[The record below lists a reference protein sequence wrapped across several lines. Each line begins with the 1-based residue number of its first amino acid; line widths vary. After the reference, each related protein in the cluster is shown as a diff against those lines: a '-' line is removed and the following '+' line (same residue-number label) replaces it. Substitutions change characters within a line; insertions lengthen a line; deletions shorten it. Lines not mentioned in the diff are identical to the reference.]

1 MDVKLTLTF
10 SYSDN
15 KLQATWPAQPDVYG
29 YQLSVMDHTGA
40 IVFSSQILQAEYRPP
55 VIVQSAAFQPQPGA
69 TYTAEVWVIGPPSDR
84 QSAVAINLEKP
95 VLTITE
101 SATSASFNWQ
111 TQTLASGYDL
121 QIFRDLTLVLT
132 RENVPSGPV
141 VLTLVDGLAE
151 DVEYI
156 ARVRARAGNAFSAWS
171 SVVFFTLASV
181 SSILLTLQ
189 QRLQD
194 HRPSPNAVALNA
206 LTLPTDLPG
215 NPDQVLTAIHNS
227 LKTDDL
233 AITISTQPT
242 LNADKSQLTLA
253 GTATLL
259 NAPNTA
265 VQLTFTVS
273 SARLLNL
280 TLQADLPSNWSFT
293 QSFPHQNLGETDLW
307 DITQPRFFF
316 TTYAHSETTVFYP
329 LFAGLNFLGTLRV
342 ADDLVP
348 ASTQGAVI
356 QTLDFGGPID
366 NQQTSVTFH
375 FQGQHIL
382 NDLTLKPL
390 GWPALILKGGTL
402 LLDSVPSQQAG
413 AGNTNAFRI
422 RGTIAF
428 SYGDLPFELAIP
440 TKVPQ
445 ALRAALA
452 SGDSANFATLQAL
465 VGALPGNAMNQY
477 LPISLQTLGGIG
489 ITGFSF
495 SFDPAQA
502 DPTFST
508 VEVGSTDWD
517 LTLFRLVH
525 PKLSLNSFISLDAL
539 GQQMR
544 TDQLLLSA
552 TLAIGTGTTFDVSL
566 AVPYQGDWVLQVKN
580 TQPTLQNLASFLNT
594 TSTQLI
600 TALPGPIQ
608 AMGNFVPTELRIG
621 FNPFTPT
628 PSWSFV
634 AFTIQQVK
642 KWTIVSEVVEVDNWH
657 IAMEL
662 AWQNGDWQADSL
674 LEGDILLAGHP
685 IHMILPIPP
694 GEQGWTLEL
703 AQDPITIPGFGDLLT
718 LIGAQQAANLL
729 PQGVRDLGN
738 LTVTQMQINFDPSN
752 TANPIRSLLFQIET
766 PSPWILIAN
775 DNLVINSL
783 QAGLKVF
790 QTGGKFVTTGFIR
803 GLLTVSG
810 ATVYIGTQRNQP
822 DQPWLLN
829 LQTVRM
835 IHIPGLAELAAWM
848 FPQEMLT
855 YIPVNFMP
863 FSQGLDVTD
872 FDLEFDLTN
881 SNLNRIQFMIQ
892 NAEAWHIIDGYLSID
907 GTFINANIANP
918 LSNTPGLT
926 AQIEGTVSLGNVD
939 VTLAAAKAVSTDPWV
954 FRATIA
960 PNTVLDFES
969 FFHQLTPSIAIPY
982 DYGFPRS
989 ITIEQGSATVTPA
1002 DSSLNFSI
1010 ATRFDWQFT
1019 FAEAIFKIVSL
1030 NATLG
1035 VQAPNEHG
1043 VRPYIFQAG
1052 GSFSLAG
1059 IVATLSLVTS
1069 NGQTDTVLQATLS
1082 PENAANLSIA
1092 TLADSLTT
1100 TSAGQGTRYESLPLP
1115 ANVGIGFIQATLNLN
1130 LTKNVF
1136 ILFGQSKL
1144 YGSAGFLAFKED
1156 ASTWGYYVGVVLPD
1170 NFTFASVIPA
1180 LSAVDRILHIKRAGL
1195 GIASTSIPSLQQLV
1209 KDLPEFSTVVVLD
1222 SNSKPVPL
1230 QAGANL
1236 YGTLEFTGTLFSNVP
1251 KILSGIEQ
1259 KPSITI
1265 YAFIARDP
1273 GQSLFQASL
1282 DNFSLTPAL
1291 VFNNITL
1298 KYTPRAANDPT
1309 AQDQLELVG
1318 DMIVTVDS
1326 NPYSFQSA
1334 LTVTNTKAVFHL
1346 DTAQQLPN
1354 PLGMFNVL
1362 LKQLSLDVE
1371 YLFGEKT
1378 SLEIRLSA
1386 QVGFGAAGA
1395 GGTQPVVLAGNLLF
1409 VDGVPKITEIALA
1422 KPLSVDDFCT
1432 TVLPAHM
1439 WPTGWLKVTFTTGRM
1454 YYSLVEGTYF
1464 GQQYRT
1470 GFNIESTVSIWDR
1483 VFTIAAQVQTE
1494 GVTIQGTTNAA
1505 IDLTVAQLTNQ
1516 AFAPTSSPA
1525 LFITTVGEHTRFG
1538 FDVGVILFK
1547 QQVGTAS
1554 LAYVPATSRF
1564 EGTFTYNGKILD
1576 TQNPSI
1582 TFAWSSQ
1589 NGFEILGWNL
1599 SLLTTAYDFAEK
1611 IEALSTQFSSGS
1623 GCGALVGMAFDQ
1635 VITNRY
1641 SVAIDSSVTTSPL
1654 AQDKS
1659 SYRIP
1664 LKVTVQVQVAG
1675 RTIIERAIPLPLV
1688 IQAPTEVSWGAVLS
1702 ALSNAVINSA
1712 DAVVQEILQHPDQF
1726 AAFIGAAGLKQLAAT
1741 TVSSLLCRAVNSP
1754 QVESQAM
1761 STVAEETTVADTAA
1775 EAAEAAAATAE
1786 GAVDATAAAAAA
1798 TVAGGEVG
1806 TIGGIIAVLAG
1817 LVAGLL
1823 TLFGVSK
1830 SQEQQKA
1837 EADLARAQ
1845 AAHDKAVQAVINKLQ
1860 IASVSLTNPAD
1871 TTLDVQ
1877 WSQVAGA
1884 GVTYEITLTTDNN
1897 QLVSQQGLT
1906 ANSFS
1911 FTDARVQPGSTY
1923 AVTVRAVLTYQKQSY
1938 QGRWTSAN
1946 LSIPAIAAPTHL
1958 SVEQVQQSIR
1968 LTWEPGTS
1976 DTESYDVQV
1985 LDSVGKPLTP
1995 QPGITKS
2002 GTTATITGLTG
2013 GARYIFEVRGRKGA
2027 ARSLWTQSPITL
2039 YSGLAAPQNLT
2050 LSVTVQAG
2058 IPTIHAT
2065 WQDSQPQVSYKLQV
2079 FNASGL
2085 LLSPQPTITITGQT
2099 AAITGAGIQVGQTY
2113 QVRVATVQAEQE
2125 VWSQP
2130 VSIAL
2135 PAQQQTSAE
2144 LAQQLHSEGK
2154 TAQQAAPLIKQS
2166 FPAITSS
2173 EMLTLLRA
2181 TFPESTFSL
2190 TLLAW
2195 ALQQAGYSVQDAATT
2210 IGAAYP
2216 QASLMDLAT
2225 ALKTGFPAQ
2234 AVLTEAQNLRQAN
2247 PSAQV
2252 TAQLLRQ
2259 SHSDLTALQL
2269 AIVLVQTFIGAL
2281 ATPVDMALALKSA
2294 GYSMNDTSTALGTV
2308 YPLAP
2313 LATIAA
2319 ALHQAYQQ

>member
-1 MDVKLTLTF
+1 MDIKLTLTF
-10 SYSDN
+10 SYSEN
-15 KLQATWPAQPDVYG
+15 TLQATWPAQPDVYG

-40 IVFSSQILQAEYRPP
+40 IVFSSQILQDEYRPP
-55 VIVQSAAFQPQPGA
+55 VIVQSTAFQPQPGA

-84 QSAVAINLEKP
+84 QSVAVINLEQP
-95 VLTITE
+95 VLTVTE
-101 SATSASFNWQ
+101 NAANVSFNWQ
-111 TQTLASGYDL
+111 TQTQATGYDL

-132 RENVPSGPV
+132 RENIPGPLA
-141 VLTLVDGLAE
+141 LTSADGLAE
-151 DVEYI
+151 DIEYV

-171 SVVFFTLASV
+171 SAVFFTLASV
-181 SSILLTLQ
+181 SSILLALQ

-194 HRPSPNAVALNA
+194 HRPSANAVALNA
-206 LTLPTDLPG
+206 ITLPADLPG
-215 NPDQVLTAIHNS
+215 NPDQVLTAVRNA

-233 AITISTQPT
+233 AITVSTQPT
-242 LNADKSQLTLA
+242 LNADKTQLTLA
-253 GTATLL
+253 GTATIL
-259 NAPNTA
+259 NAPSTA

-280 TLQADLPSNWSFT
+280 TLQADLPANWSFT
-293 QSFPHQNLGETDLW
+293 QSFPSQNLGKMDLW
-307 DITQPRFFF
+307 DIAQPRFFF
-316 TTYAHSETTVFYP
+316 TTYAHSETAVFYP
-329 LFAGLNFLGTLRV
+329 LAVGLNFLGTLRV
-342 ADDLVP
+342 ANDLVP
-348 ASTQGAVI
+348 TSTEGAVI

-375 FQGQHIL
+375 FQGQHTL

-390 GWPALILKGGTL
+390 GWTPLTLKNGTL
-402 LLDSVPSQQAG
+402 LLDSVPSQQADT
-413 AGNTNAFRI
+413 GNTNAFRI

-428 SYGDLPFELAIP
+428 SYGDLPFELDIP
-440 TKVPQ
+440 TKESQ
-445 ALRAALA
+445 SLNAALA
-452 SGDSANFATLQAL
+452 SGGNANFATLQAL
-465 VGALPGNAMNQY
+465 VSVLPGNTMNQY
-477 LPISLQTLGGIG
+477 LPTSLQTLGGISL
-489 ITGFSF
+489 TRFSF
-495 SFDPAQA
+495 YFDPAQE
-502 DPTFST
+502 DPTLST
-508 VEVGSTDWD
+508 VEVGSADWD
-517 LTLFRLVH
+517 LSLFRLVG

-539 GQQMR
+539 GQQLR
-544 TDQLLLSA
+544 TDQILLSA
-552 TLAIGTGTTFDVSL
+552 TLAIGTGTTFDISL

-580 TQPTLQNLASFLNT
+580 TQPTLQNLATFLGT

-600 TALPGPIQ
+600 AALPGPIQ
-608 AMGNFVPTELRIG
+608 AMGTLVPTEVQIG
-621 FNPFTPT
+621 FNPFV

-634 AFTIQQVK
+634 AFTIQQVQ
-642 KWTIVSEVVEVDNWH
+642 KWTIVRDVVEVDNWQ
-657 IAMEL
+657 IDMAL

-685 IHMILPIPP
+685 IHMTLPIPP

-703 AQDPITIPGFGDLLT
+703 AQEPITIPGFGDLLT

-738 LTVTQMQINFDPSN
+738 LTVKQLQINFDPSN

-766 PSPWILIAN
+766 PSPWTLIAN

-790 QTGGKFVTTGFIR
+790 QAGGKFVTTGFIR
-803 GLLTVSG
+803 GLLTVAG
-810 ATVYIGTQRNQP
+810 ATVYIGTQRTQP
-822 DQPWLLN
+822 DQPWLLT

-881 SNLNRIQFMIQ
+881 SNLNRIQFAIQ
-892 NAEAWHIIDGYLSID
+892 NAEAWQIINGYLSID

-926 AQIEGTVSLGNVD
+926 AQIEGTVTLGNLA
-939 VTLAAAKAVSTDPWV
+939 VTLAATKAVTTDPWV

-982 DYGFPRS
+982 DFGFPRS
-989 ITIEQGSATVTPA
+989 ITIEQGSAMVTPA
-1002 DSSLNFSI
+1002 TSSLHFDI
-1010 ATRFDWQFT
+1010 ATSFDWQFD
-1019 FAEAIFKIVSL
+1019 FALAVFRVLSL
-1030 NATLG
+1030 HATLD
-1035 VQAPNEHG
+1035 VQTPDEHG
-1043 VRPYIFQAG
+1043 VRPYTFQAG

-1059 IVATLSLVTS
+1059 IVATLSLVTG
-1069 NGQTDTVLQATLS
+1069 NGQTDTILQATLT
-1082 PENAANLSIA
+1082 PENAASLSIA

-1100 TSAGQGTRYESLPLP
+1100 TNTGQGTRYESLPLP
-1115 ANVGIGFIQATLNLN
+1115 ANVGIGFSQAMLHLN
-1130 LTKNVF
+1130 LTKDVF
-1136 ILFGQSKL
+1136 ILFGQSKV
-1144 YGSAGFLAFKED
+1144 YGSAGFLAFKKD
-1156 ASTWGYYVGVVLPD
+1156 ASTWGYYVGATLAE
-1170 NFTFASVIPA
+1170 NFTFASITPA
-1180 LSAVDRILHIKRAGL
+1180 LSVVDGILHIKQAGL
-1195 GIASTSIPSLQQLV
+1195 GIASTAIPSLQQLV
-1209 KDLPEFSTVVVLD
+1209 KDLPEFSNVVVVD
-1222 SNSKPVPL
+1222 ATGKPVPL

-1236 YGTLEFTGTLFSNVP
+1236 YGTLEFTGTLFANVP
-1251 KILSGIEQ
+1251 KMLSGIEQ
-1259 KPSITI
+1259 RPSITI
-1265 YAFIARDP
+1265 YAFIARDA

-1282 DNFSLTPAL
+1282 DNFSLTQAL

-1318 DMIVTVDS
+1318 DMVVTVDS

-1346 DTAQQLPN
+1346 DTAQQLSN
-1354 PLGMFNVL
+1354 PLGMFNIL

-1371 YLFGEKT
+1371 YLFGETT
-1378 SLEIRLSA
+1378 SLEVRLSA
-1386 QVGFGAAGA
+1386 QVGFGAAVA

-1422 KPLSVDDFCT
+1422 QPLSVDDFFT
-1432 TVLPAHM
+1432 TVLPAHT

-1464 GQQYRT
+1464 GLQYRT

-1516 AFAPTSSPA
+1516 TFVPASSPA
-1525 LFITTVGEHTRFG
+1525 LFVSTVGEHTRFG

-1599 SLLTTAYDFAEK
+1599 SLLTTAYDFAKK
-1611 IEALSTQFSSGS
+1611 IEELSAQFSSGS
-1623 GCGALVGMAFDQ
+1623 GCGRLVGMAFDQ
-1635 VITNRY
+1635 VVTNHY
-1641 SVAIDSSVTTSPL
+1641 SVTIDSTATTPPL

-1664 LKVTVQVQVAG
+1664 LKVTVQVQIAG

-1688 IQAPTEVSWGAVLS
+1688 IQAPTEVSWSAVLS
-1702 ALSNAVINSA
+1702 TLANAVINSA

-1726 AAFIGAAGLKQLAAT
+1726 VAFIGAAGLKQLAST
-1741 TVSSLLCRAVNSP
+1741 TVSSLLCRQVNSP
-1754 QVESQAM
+1754 QVESQAT
-1761 STVAEETTVADTAA
+1761 SSVAEETAAADTAA
-1775 EAAEAAAATAE
+1775 EAAETAAATAE

-1806 TIGGIIAVLAG
+1806 TIGGIIGVLAG

-1823 TLFGVSK
+1823 TIFGVSK

-1837 EADLARAQ
+1837 EADQTRAQ
-1845 AAHDKAVQAVINKLQ
+1845 AAHDRAVQAVINKLQ

-1871 TTLDVQ
+1871 TTLHVQ

-1884 GVTYEITLTTDNN
+1884 GVTYEITLTKDNN

-1906 ANSFS
+1906 TNSFS
-1911 FTDARVQPGSTY
+1911 FTDERVQPGATY
-1923 AVTVRAVLTYQKQSY
+1923 AVTVRAVLTYQNQSY

-1946 LSIPAIAAPTHL
+1946 LSIPVIAAPIHL

-1968 LTWEPGTS
+1968 LTWEPGTP

-1985 LDSVGKPLTP
+1985 LDSLSKPLTP

-2013 GARYIFEVRGRKGA
+2013 EARYIFEVRGRKGTT
-2027 ARSLWTQSPITL
+2027 RSLWTQSPLTL

-2058 IPTIHAT
+2058 VPTIHAT
-2065 WQDSQPQVSYKLQV
+2065 WQDSQPQISYKLQV
-2079 FNASGL
+2079 LNASGV
-2085 LLSPQPTITITGQT
+2085 LLSPQPTITIAGQT
-2099 AAITGAGIQVGQTY
+2099 ATITGTGIQAGQTY

-2130 VSIAL
+2130 ASITL
-2135 PAQQQTSAE
+2135 PAQPQTPAE

-2166 FPAITSS
+2166 FPSVSSS
-2173 EMLTLLRA
+2173 EMLTLLKT

-2190 TLLAW
+2190 TLLVW
-2195 ALQQAGYSVQDAATT
+2195 ALQLAGYSEQDAAATL
-2210 IGAAYP
+2210 GAAYP
-2216 QASLMDLAT
+2216 QTSLIDLAT
-2225 ALKTGFPAQ
+2225 ALKTGYPAQ
-2234 AVLTEAQNLRQAN
+2234 AVLTEAQRLRQAN

-2259 SHSDLTALQL
+2259 SHADLTATQL
-2269 AIVLVQTFIGAL
+2269 AIILVQTFAGAL
-2281 ATPVDMALALKSA
+2281 AAPVDMAQALKNA
-2294 GYSMNDTSTALGTV
+2294 GYPINDTSTALGTV
-2308 YPLAP
+2308 YPLVP
-2313 LATIAA
+2313 LATIAVV
-2319 ALHQAYQQ
+2319 LHQVYQQ